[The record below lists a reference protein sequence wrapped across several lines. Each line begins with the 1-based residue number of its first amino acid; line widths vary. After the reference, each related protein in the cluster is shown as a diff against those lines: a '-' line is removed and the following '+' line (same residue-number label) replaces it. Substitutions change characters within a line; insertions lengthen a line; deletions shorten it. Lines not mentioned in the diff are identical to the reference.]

1 MRILLFLLFL
11 LSTRAFQQRIYYPF
25 PIETIFSDDQLWKQ
39 FEKKKD
45 FKKWQKGLY
54 NIEMSYKESL
64 LGYHYHSRYQI
75 IKEDHFIRIHYE
87 NKFIQ
92 NNITIWTVDQD
103 SIDVSIDSQTKAPIP
118 THVVNRII
126 SSKLQHLF
134 RL

>member
-54 NIEMSYKESL
+54 NIEMSYNESL

-126 SSKLQHLF
+126 SSKLQNLF

>member
-126 SSKLQHLF
+126 SSKLQNLF

>member
-1 MRILLFLLFL
+1 MTNCGNNLR
-11 LSTRAFQQRIYYPF
+11 
-25 PIETIFSDDQLWKQ
+25 
-39 FEKKKD
+39 KKKD

-75 IKEDHFIRIHYE
+75 IKEDDFIRIYYE

-126 SSKLQHLF
+126 SSKLQNLF

>member
-1 MRILLFLLFL
+1 MRILSFLLCMIC
-11 LSTRAFQQRIYYPF
+11 SYAFQQRIYYPF
-25 PIETIFSDDQLWKQ
+25 PIDTIFSDDQLWKQ

-75 IKEDHFIRIHYE
+75 IKEDDFIRIHYE

-92 NNITIWTVDQD
+92 NNITICTVDQD

-126 SSKLQHLF
+126 SSKLQTLF